1 MRTPVRQR
9 YGTWFDFVAAMGDL
23 DDAEADVLEAHRAWF
38 DDLLRTNMSRSYKM
52 VALDVL
58 LDLDALHD
66 DVSVADLAARCR
78 QRMRSDPVLTAEL
91 AESASDD
98 DKAFAA
104 RWRTHP
110 LRVFHQAKGFSQ
122 RWFALDDDR
131 FVSQLEVAEAD
142 REVFDAMTAELVDFR
157 LRHHLS
163 RRRYIADV
171 LPLTA
176 PIALRVSH
184 TRGNPILRFARD
196 RRPDLPEG
204 QVEVQVDGRP
214 FTLSFR
220 KIAVNVASERP
231 GGPNVLPQLMRR
243 WFGPTAGQPGTHH
256 VVELQRVGDAW
267 LLRPRTDHAEAEVI
281 PLGQVD
287 YYRELAVACGVA
299 TAQFEGHDTRERLA
313 VEASVDLDP
322 ERHFVVR
329 ASGDSMDGGDRPI
342 RDGDLVLCEW
352 LTVGTPEA
360 VEGQAVLLS
369 GGQGDEVFAYLKRP
383 VRVDGR
389 WMLRS
394 DHPATPDLPLDP
406 AVTLRIVAK
415 VVEVVEPRRGP
426 VLWQLYDRDTI
437 APLFGRRNGPDWRT
451 GHKDVD
457 TLAPPQT
464 VLMVNLR
471 KPPGTP
477 LEHRYADRF
486 LAPDELQWESQA
498 STTPEGAK
506 GQRLLH
512 QARDGRRVHLFVRY
526 HTKNADG
533 KSEPFVYCGTLQ
545 ALSHEGSQP
554 IRMRWRLHH
563 PLPDGLWR
571 AWAGG

>member
-1 MRTPVRQR
+1 M
-9 YGTWFDFVAAMGDL
+9 
-23 DDAEADVLEAHRAWF
+23 
-38 DDLLRTNMSRSYKM
+38 
-52 VALDVL
+52 
-58 LDLDALHD
+58 
-66 DVSVADLAARCR
+66 
-78 QRMRSDPVLTAEL
+78 
-91 AESASDD
+91 
-98 DKAFAA
+98 
-104 RWRTHP
+104 
-110 LRVFHQAKGFSQ
+110 
-122 RWFALDDDR
+122 
-131 FVSQLEVAEAD
+131 
-142 REVFDAMTAELVDFR
+142 
-157 LRHHLS
+157 
-163 RRRYIADV
+163 
-171 LPLTA
+171 
-176 PIALRVSH
+176 
-184 TRGNPILRFARD
+184 
-196 RRPDLPEG
+196 
-204 QVEVQVDGRP
+204 
-214 FTLSFR
+214 
-220 KIAVNVASERP
+220 
-231 GGPNVLPQLMRR
+231 
-243 WFGPTAGQPGTHH
+243 
-256 VVELQRVGDAW
+256 
-267 LLRPRTDHAEAEVI
+267 
-281 PLGQVD
+281 
-287 YYRELAVACGVA
+287 A

-313 VEASVDLDP
+313 VDASVDLDP